1 MPGGFF
7 PASLLF
13 IIDLMKRVGFILDA
27 RSIEELKDL
36 AVAAERAN
44 FHSVWATELYRT
56 PFQQLCAIAPVTS
69 EIKLGTAVALAFVR
83 SPLVTSITSL
93 DLDEI
98 SSGRLILGLG
108 SGAKRTNE
116 NFHGVFY
123 GDRPVARIRE
133 CVGLI
138 REILSGSHTGDDI
151 VFEGQFYSVNTKGY
165 KRAFEPVRESIP
177 VFVAGI
183 GSSMVGAAGEIA
195 DGYMGHVVCSLEY
208 IKRVVSPSLEEGL
221 EKRGKNEDF
230 TKCSI
235 ITCAVSH
242 DWERAREAARATIAF
257 YATVKAYDPPF
268 RLHGFSDEVKGI
280 RDAFRRK
287 DVRAMIKGVSDEMVQ
302 AFAVVGD
309 EEHCRERVE
318 EYRKYVDLPVLS
330 APHYFLD
337 FKEVREY
344 QERLIEAF
352 ASRAQVSRP
361 GE

>member
-1 MPGGFF
+1 
-7 PASLLF
+7 
-13 IIDLMKRVGFILDA
+13 MKRVGFILDA

-36 AVAAERAN
+36 AVAAEKAN
-44 FHSVWATELYRT
+44 FHSIWATELYRT
-56 PFQQLCAIAPVTS
+56 PFQQLSAVAPVTS
-69 EIKLGTAVALAFVR
+69 EVKLGTAVALAFVR

-108 SGAKRTNE
+108 TGAKRTNE
-116 NFHGVFY
+116 DFHGVFY
-123 GDRPVARIRE
+123 GNRPVARIRE

-138 REILSGSHTGDDI
+138 KEILSGVHTGDDI
-151 VFEGQFYSVNTKGY
+151 VFEGQFYRVNTRGY
-165 KRAFEPVRESIP
+165 KRAFEPLRKNIP

-183 GSSMVGAAGEIA
+183 GSNMVGAAAQIA

-208 IKRVVSPSLEEGL
+208 IKKVVSPSLGEGL
-221 EKRGKNEDF
+221 ENRRENGDF

-242 DWERAREAARATIAF
+242 DWGRAREAARATIAF
-257 YATVKAYDPPF
+257 YATVKTYDPPF
-268 RLHGFSDEVKGI
+268 RLHGFTDEVRGV

-287 DVRAMIKGVSDEMVQ
+287 DIRAMIKGVSDEMID

-309 EEHCRERVE
+309 AEHCRKRVE
-318 EYRKYVDLPVLS
+318 EYRKYIDLPVLS

-352 ASRAQVSRP
+352 AS
-361 GE
+361 

>member
-1 MPGGFF
+1 
-7 PASLLF
+7 
-13 IIDLMKRVGFILDA
+13 MKKVGFVLDA
-27 RSIEELKDL
+27 GSIEQLKDL
-36 AVAAERAN
+36 AAAAEKAN

-56 PFQQLCAIAPVTS
+56 PFQQLSAVAPATS
-69 EIKLGTAVALAFVR
+69 KIKLGTAVALAFVR
-83 SPLVTSITSL
+83 SPMVTSITSL

-108 SGAKRTNE
+108 TGAKRTNE
-116 NFHGVFY
+116 NFHGVPY
-123 GDRPVARIRE
+123 GDRPVARLRE

-138 REILSGSHTGDDI
+138 REILSGSHTGNDI
-151 VFEGQFYSVNTKGY
+151 VFQEQFYRVNTRGY
-165 KRAFEPVRESIP
+165 KRAFEPVRKDIP
-177 VFVAGI
+177 IFVAGI
-183 GSSMVGAAGEIA
+183 GSKMVAAAAEIA

-208 IKRVVSPSLEEGL
+208 IKKVVSPSLEKKL
-221 EKRGKNEDF
+221 EIRAENPDF

-242 DWERAREAARATIAF
+242 DWQRAREAARATIAF

-268 RLHGFSDEVKGI
+268 TLHGFTDEVRGI

-287 DVRAMIKGVSDEMVQ
+287 DVRAMIKGVSDEMVD

-309 EEHCRERVE
+309 AEHCRGIVE
-318 EYRKYVDLPVLS
+318 EYRKYIDLPVLS

-337 FKEVREY
+337 FREVRQY

-352 ASRAQVSRP
+352 AS
-361 GE
+361 

>member
-1 MPGGFF
+1 
-7 PASLLF
+7 
-13 IIDLMKRVGFILDA
+13 MKRVGFILDA

-36 AVAAERAN
+36 AVAAEKAN

-56 PFQQLCAIAPVTS
+56 PFQQLSAVAPVTS
-69 EIKLGTAVALAFVR
+69 KIKLGTAVALAFVR

-108 SGAKRTNE
+108 TGAKRTNE

-138 REILSGSHTGDDI
+138 REILYRAHTGNEI
-151 VFEGQFYSVNTKGY
+151 VFEGQFYRVNTRGY
-165 KRAFEPVRESIP
+165 KRAFEPVRKNIP
-177 VFVAGI
+177 IFVAGI
-183 GSSMVGAAGEIA
+183 GSNMVGAAAEIA

-208 IKRVVSPSLEEGL
+208 IKKVVSPSLAQTL
-221 EKRGKNEDF
+221 EKHRGSGDF

-268 RLHGFSDEVKGI
+268 RLHGFTGEVKGI

-287 DVRAMIKGVSDEMVQ
+287 DVRAMIKGVSDEMVE

-309 EEHCRERVE
+309 AEHCRERVD

-337 FKEVREY
+337 FREVREY

-352 ASRAQVSRP
+352 AS
-361 GE
+361 

>member
-1 MPGGFF
+1 MN
-7 PASLLF
+7 
-13 IIDLMKRVGFILDA
+13 RVGFILDA

-36 AVAAERAN
+36 AVAAEKAN

-56 PFQQLCAIAPVTS
+56 PFQQLAAVAPVTS
-69 EIKLGTAVALAFVR
+69 RIKLGTAVALAFVR

-108 SGAKRTNE
+108 TGAKRTNE
-116 NFHGVFY
+116 DFHGVFY

-138 REILSGSHTGDDI
+138 REILSGAHTGNDI
-151 VFEGQFYSVNTKGY
+151 VFEGQFYRVNTRGY
-165 KRAFEPVRESIP
+165 KRAFEPVRKDIP

-183 GSSMVGAAGEIA
+183 GSNMVGAAGEIA
-195 DGYMGHVVCSLEY
+195 DGYVGHVVCSLEY
-208 IKRVVSPSLEEGL
+208 IKKVVSPSLEQRL
-221 EKRGKNEDF
+221 EKRGKNGDF

-268 RLHGFSDEVKGI
+268 RLHGFTDEVKGI
-280 RDAFRRK
+280 RYAFRRK
-287 DVRAMIKGVSDEMVQ
+287 DVRAMIKGVSDEMID

-309 EEHCRERVE
+309 AEHCRERVE
-318 EYRKYVDLPVLS
+318 EYRKYIDLPVLS

-337 FKEVREY
+337 FREVREY

-352 ASRAQVSRP
+352 AS
-361 GE
+361 

>member
-1 MPGGFF
+1 
-7 PASLLF
+7 
-13 IIDLMKRVGFILDA
+13 MKRVGFILDA
-27 RSIEELKDL
+27 GSIEELKDI
-36 AVAAERAN
+36 AVAAEKAN

-56 PFQQLCAIAPVTS
+56 PFQQLSVVASVTS
-69 EIKLGTAVALAFVR
+69 KIKLGTAVALAFVR

-93 DLDEI
+93 DLDEV

-108 SGAKRTNE
+108 TGAKRTNE

-133 CVGLI
+133 CVGLVK
-138 REILSGSHTGDDI
+138 EIISEAHTGREI
-151 VFEGQFYSVNTKGY
+151 VFEGQFYRINTRGY
-165 KRAFEPVRESIP
+165 KRAFKPVRRKIP
-177 VFVAGI
+177 IFVAGI
-183 GSSMVGAAGEIA
+183 GSNMVGVAAEIA

-208 IKRVVSPSLEEGL
+208 IKKIVSPSLEEKL
-221 EKRGKNEDF
+221 KRQRENGDF
-230 TKCSI
+230 MKCSI
-235 ITCAVSH
+235 ITCAVSD
-242 DWERAREAARATIAF
+242 DWEKAREAARATVAF

-268 RLHGFSDEVKGI
+268 RLHGFTEEVKGI

-287 DVRAMIKGVSDEMVQ
+287 DVRAMIEGVSDEMVE

-309 EEHCRERVE
+309 AKHCREKIE
-318 EYRKYVDLPVLS
+318 EYREYIDLPVLS

-352 ASRAQVSRP
+352 AS
-361 GE
+361 

>member
-1 MPGGFF
+1 
-7 PASLLF
+7 
-13 IIDLMKRVGFILDA
+13 MKRVGFILDA

-36 AVAAERAN
+36 AVAAEKAN

-56 PFQQLCAIAPVTS
+56 PFQQLSAVAPVTS
-69 EIKLGTAVALAFVR
+69 KIKLGTAVALAFVR

-108 SGAKRTNE
+108 TGAKRTNE

-138 REILSGSHTGDDI
+138 REILSGSHTGSEI
-151 VFEGQFYSVNTKGY
+151 VFEGQFYRVNTKGY
-165 KRAFEPVRESIP
+165 KRAFEPTREKIP
-177 VFVAGI
+177 IFVAGI
-183 GSSMVGAAGEIA
+183 GSNMVGAAAEVA

-208 IKRVVSPSLEEGL
+208 IKKVVSPSLEGKL
-221 EKRGKNEDF
+221 EKGRGHGDF
-230 TKCSI
+230 MKCSI

-242 DWERAREAARATIAF
+242 DWERAREAARATVAF
-257 YATVKAYDPPF
+257 YATVKTYDPPF
-268 RLHGFSDEVKGI
+268 RLHGFTEEVAGI

-287 DVRAMIKGVSDEMVQ
+287 DVRAMIEGVSDEMID

-309 EEHCRERVE
+309 AEHCREKVQ
-318 EYRKYVDLPVLS
+318 EYRKYIDLPVLS

-337 FKEVREY
+337 FREVRGY

-352 ASRAQVSRP
+352 AS
-361 GE
+361 

>member
-1 MPGGFF
+1 M
-7 PASLLF
+7 
-13 IIDLMKRVGFILDA
+13 
-27 RSIEELKDL
+27 
-36 AVAAERAN
+36 
-44 FHSVWATELYRT
+44 
-56 PFQQLCAIAPVTS
+56 
-69 EIKLGTAVALAFVR
+69 R

-108 SGAKRTNE
+108 TGAKRTNE
-116 NFHGVFY
+116 DFHGVFY

-138 REILSGSHTGDDI
+138 REILSGAHTGNDI
-151 VFEGQFYSVNTKGY
+151 VFEGQFYRVNTRGY
-165 KRAFEPVRESIP
+165 KRAFEPVRENIP
-177 VFVAGI
+177 IFVAGI
-183 GSSMVGAAGEIA
+183 GSNMVGAAAEVA

-208 IKRVVSPSLEEGL
+208 IKKVVSPSLEERL
-221 EKRGKNEDF
+221 ENRKNGDF

-268 RLHGFSDEVKGI
+268 RLHGFTDEVKRI
-280 RDAFRRK
+280 RDAFRKK
-287 DVRAMIKGVSDEMVQ
+287 DVRAMIKGVSDEMID

-309 EEHCRERVE
+309 AEHCRERVE
-318 EYRKYVDLPVLS
+318 EYREYVDLPVLS

-337 FKEVREY
+337 FREVREY

-352 ASRAQVSRP
+352 TS
-361 GE
+361 